1 MMILLNSL
9 KPSPK
14 LIHRRI
20 QSSKFLR
27 NNEIRENPGDGDG
40 GGGVGARAREKGYVS
55 NESSSPAYGRF

>member
-9 KPSPK
+9 KSSPK